1 MIRFGSMIG
10 GAMTLAIMLGCYSV
24 SLKVSGERKAVDD
37 LRGQIAS
44 DMRGIRTL
52 QAEYRTRA
60 RPSELQRWNDEAL
73 GLQAAAPMQFVRDPV
88 ELAAFEAR
96 SEAPVA
102 RYAVATAPAP
112 APAPVTRVAYA
123 PAAPADAIGELV
135 ETARTAV
142 GTTATVQR
150 VALQRVGLR

>member
-1 MIRFGSMIG
+1 MMRFGSLIG
-10 GAMTLAIMLGCYSV
+10 GAMTLAIMLGCYTV

-102 RYAVATAPAP
+102 RYAVAAASAP
-112 APAPVTRVAYA
+112 APAPVRRVAYT
-123 PAAPADAIGELV
+123 PAPADPIGDLV
-135 ETARTAV
+135 ETASTTA

-150 VALQRVGLR
+150 VALQRVALR